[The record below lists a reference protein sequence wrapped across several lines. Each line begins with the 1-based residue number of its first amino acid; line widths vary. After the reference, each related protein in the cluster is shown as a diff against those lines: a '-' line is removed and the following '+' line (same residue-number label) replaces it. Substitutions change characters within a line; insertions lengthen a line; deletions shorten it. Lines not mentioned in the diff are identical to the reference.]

1 LDYYKY
7 IDMCLTL
14 EIIIPTIF
22 IFIIKF
28 SNLKHINNKLYTL
41 IEILSNKQNE
51 QYNKNFK
58 NK

>member
-1 LDYYKY
+1 
-7 IDMCLTL
+7 MCLTL